1 MGATDPIALFLPQ
14 GCSRTMTSRDL
25 VLQTLNQSPVPRVPR
40 DIWYSPDA
48 QEQRADEVRELSLRF
63 PSDIVWV
70 QAKPAGGRRSGSRA
84 GTDSVPDAWGCVWGP
99 GPRGSFVEPSP
110 PPLADAKKAAEFRPP
125 RDLLDEKRFD
135 HLPALIERE
144 TCFVLAQSEVRP
156 FERLRALR
164 GSKSVLG
171 GMAKEK
177 RSSTSPLRNLLTM
190 IHEAACREIELWSC
204 LPVDGVVF
212 CDVWGGSER
221 LLVEPQVWRELF
233 KPLYEEYCRILHAN
247 DKFAFFL
254 TGGNVYDIV
263 NDLVKIGVDAVNA
276 EWGCSSFPRLVKRFA
291 GQITFW
297 GGLDRPEILQTGSP
311 AEVRQAVRRLLH
323 PYDDPR
329 HAPSFRDTGEAHPNK
344 PAARTAIED
353 VRPFSIIA
361 QCCFDAATPTASL
374 VAFCEQ
380 WHSPLPPPLP
390 PSRS

>member
-1 MGATDPIALFLPQ
+1 
-14 GCSRTMTSRDL
+14 MTSRDL
-25 VLQTLNQSPVPRVPR
+25 VLQTLNQHPVPRAPR

-48 QEQRADEVRELSLRF
+48 QEQRPDEVRELMLRF

-70 QAKPAGGRRSGSRA
+70 QAKPAGGRRSGARTGAESL
-84 GTDSVPDAWGCVWGP
+84 PDAWGCVWGP

-156 FERLRALR
+156 FERLRSLR
-164 GSKSVLG
+164 GTKTVLSDL
-171 GMAKEK
+171 AKEK
-177 RSSTSPLRNLLTM
+177 RSPTSPTRSLLAM
-190 IHEAACREIELWSC
+190 IHEAACREIELWSR
-204 LPVDGVVF
+204 LPVDGVMF
-212 CDVWGGSER
+212 CDVWGNNER
-221 LLVEPQVWRELF
+221 LFVEPQVWRETF
-233 KPLYEEYCRILHAN
+233 KPLYQEYCRILHEN

-263 NDLVKIGVDAVNA
+263 NDLVKIGVDAFHTD
-276 EWGCSSFPRLVKRFA
+276 WGCSSFPRLVKQFA

-297 GGLDRPEILQTGSP
+297 GGLDRPEVLQTGSP

-323 PYDDPR
+323 PFDDPR
-329 HAPSFRDTGEAHPNK
+329 GGHSSRETRDVATGKTSAHPSAEEVA
-344 PAARTAIED
+344 PL
-353 VRPFSIIA
+353 SMIA
-361 QCCFDAATPTASL
+361 QCSFDAATPMASI

-380 WHSPLPPPLP
+380 WHTPLPPTP
-390 PSRS
+390 RS

>member
-1 MGATDPIALFLPQ
+1 
-14 GCSRTMTSRDL
+14 MTSRDL

-48 QEQRADEVRELSLRF
+48 QEQRPDEVRELALRF

-70 QAKPAGGRRSGSRA
+70 QAKAAGGRRTA
-84 GTDSVPDAWGCVWGP
+84 GRLGTEAAPDAWGCVWGP
-99 GPRGSFVEPSP
+99 GPRAPFVEPSP
-110 PPLADAKKAAEFRPP
+110 APLADAKKAAEFRPP
-125 RDLLDEKRFD
+125 RDLLDEKRFE
-135 HLPALIERE
+135 HLPALVERE

-164 GSKSVLG
+164 GSKSVLAE
-171 GMAKEK
+171 MAKEK
-177 RSSTSPLRNLLTM
+177 RSPTSPLRSLLAM
-190 IHEAACREIELWSC
+190 IHEAACREIELWSR

-212 CDVWGGSER
+212 CDVWGGPER
-221 LLVEPQVWRELF
+221 LLVEPQAWRELF
-233 KPLYEEYCRILHAN
+233 KPLYQEYCRILHEN

-263 NDLVKIGVDAVNA
+263 NDLVKIGVDAVYT

-297 GGLDRPEILQTGSP
+297 GGLDRPETLRTGSP
-311 AEVRQAVRRLLH
+311 AEVRQAVRRILH
-323 PYDDPR
+323 PYDDAR
-329 HAPSFRDTGEAHPNK
+329 HAPSLRDAHDLRSGK
-344 PAARTAIED
+344 PAARPSAEEI
-353 VRPFSIIA
+353 RPFSVIA

-380 WHSPLPPPLP
+380 WHSALPA
-390 PSRS
+390 SRS